1 MSEHRTVSHPPANAA
16 NGHATAGAGRAAIW
30 RAAMPWWFVLI
41 WSTGFIVAKYGM
53 PNAEPLTFLA
63 LRFGGTL
70 LVMLPIALLTG
81 TPWPR
86 RRAMVGQ
93 LAPGGR
99 TELTARTALT
109 ERAGSA
115 DAVGPIDWTLI
126 AHLAVSGTLIQ
137 AVYLGGVW
145 AAIKHGAPAGLAALV
160 VGIQPLL
167 TALFA
172 RVVGEPVSRRQ
183 WLGLLC
189 GFAGVGLVVANK
201 VGVRGIG
208 VGPVA
213 LCVLS
218 LLAITAGTLYQKRFC
233 AHFDLR
239 VGTLVQFGAAF
250 AVTLPAAWVLETM
263 QVRWNAQMIGALV
276 WSVLA
281 LSIGAISL
289 LFLLI
294 RQGAA
299 TKVSS
304 LMYLTPPTTAVM
316 AWLLFGETLSPLSA
330 AGMVVAALGVALVI
344 ERRTMPAASS
354 P

>member
-1 MSEHRTVSHPPANAA
+1 MSERQVAARPPSHSAK
-16 NGHATAGAGRAAIW
+16 GRATASSARLSLWSAT
-30 RAAMPWWFVLI
+30 MPWWFVLI

-70 LVMLPIALLTG
+70 LVMLPVALLTG
-81 TPWPR
+81 TPWPMR
-86 RRAMVGQ
+86 RE
-93 LAPGGR
+93 GGG
-99 TELTARTALT
+99 
-109 ERAGSA
+109 AGR
-115 DAVGPIDWTLI
+115 IDWPLI
-126 AHLAVSGTLIQ
+126 AHLAVSGILIQ

-145 AAIKHGAPAGLAALV
+145 AAIKQGAPAGLAALI

-189 GFAGVGLVVANK
+189 GFVGVGLVVANK

-218 LLAITAGTLYQKRFC
+218 LFAITAGTLYQKRFC

-250 AVTLPAAWVLETM
+250 VVTLPAAWALETM
-263 QVRWNAQMIGALV
+263 QVRWNVEMLGALA

-294 RQGAA
+294 RHGAA

-316 AWLLFGETLSPLSA
+316 AWLLFGEMLSPLSA

-344 ERRTMPAASS
+344 ERRAVPVASAS
-354 P
+354 

>member
-1 MSEHRTVSHPPANAA
+1 MTERQ
-16 NGHATAGAGRAAIW
+16 AGQSVAPRAGVTPVTPVTSSTPSTGRAAIW
-30 RAAMPWWFVLI
+30 AATMPWWFVLI

-53 PNAEPLTFLA
+53 PNAEPLTFLTWRYA
-63 LRFGGTL
+63 GTL
-70 LVMLPIALLTG
+70 VVMLPIALLTG

-86 RRAMVGQ
+86 RKVA
-93 LAPGGR
+93 GR
-99 TELTARTALT
+99 DVVHWALY
-109 ERAGSA
+109 G
-115 DAVGPIDWTLI
+115 
-126 AHLAVSGTLIQ
+126 HLAVSGILIQ

-145 AAIKHGAPAGLAALV
+145 AAIKHGVPAGLAALI

-172 RVVGEPVSRRQ
+172 KVVGEPVSRRQ

-201 VGVRGIG
+201 VGVRG
-208 VGPVA
+208 VGPAAIA

-218 LLAITAGTLYQKRFC
+218 LVAITAGTLYQKRFC
-233 AHFDLR
+233 AQFDLR
-239 VGTLVQFGAAF
+239 VGTIVQFGAAF
-250 AVTLPAAWVLETM
+250 IVTLPAAWLLETM
-263 QVRWNAQMIGALV
+263 QVRWNAEMFGALA
-276 WSVLA
+276 WSILA

-294 RQGAA
+294 RHGAA

-304 LMYLTPPTTAVM
+304 LMYLTPTTAVM

-344 ERRTMPAASS
+344 ERRSVSS
-354 P
+354 STDVKT

>member
-1 MSEHRTVSHPPANAA
+1 MSEHRTVPHPPASSD
-16 NGHATAGAGRAAIW
+16 GGRAAARAGRMAVW
-30 RAAMPWWFVLI
+30 RATMPWWFVLI

-70 LVMLPIALLTG
+70 IVMLPIALLTR
-81 TPWPR
+81 TPWPKR
-86 RRAMVGQ
+86 RVD
-93 LAPGGR
+93 
-99 TELTARTALT
+99 ARQTGPV
-109 ERAGSA
+109 ER
-115 DAVGPIDWTLI
+115 IDWRLI
-126 AHLAVSGTLIQ
+126 ANLAVSGTLIQ

-145 AAIKHGAPAGLAALV
+145 AAIKQGAPAGLAALI

-208 VGPVA
+208 VHTVA

-218 LLAITAGTLYQKRFC
+218 LVAITAGTLYQKRFC
-233 AHFDLR
+233 AQFDLR

-250 AVTLPAAWVLETM
+250 AVTLPAAWALETM
-263 QVRWNAQMIGALV
+263 QVRWNAEMIGALV

-294 RQGAA
+294 RHGAA

-344 ERRTMPAASS
+344 ERRAMPAASAS
-354 P
+354 

>member
-1 MSEHRTVSHPPANAA
+1 MSEHRTVSPPPANAA
-16 NGHATAGAGRAAIW
+16 NGRQMVGAERAAIW

-70 LVMLPIALLTG
+70 LVMLPIAWLSG
-81 TPWPR
+81 MSWPKR
-86 RRAMVGQ
+86 RVVEG
-93 LAPGGR
+93 
-99 TELTARTALT
+99 
-109 ERAGSA
+109 RAGSA
-115 DAVGPIDWTLI
+115 GTIERIDWPLI

-208 VGPVA
+208 AGPVA

-250 AVTLPAAWVLETM
+250 AVTLPAAWMLETM

-344 ERRTMPAASS
+344 ERRAVPAASS

>member
-1 MSEHRTVSHPPANAA
+1 M
-16 NGHATAGAGRAAIW
+16 AIW
-30 RAAMPWWFVLI
+30 SATMPWWFVLI

-63 LRFGGTL
+63 WRFGITL
-70 LVMLPIALLTG
+70 VVMLPIALLTR
-81 TPWPR
+81 TPWPMR
-86 RRAMVGQ
+86 PVA
-93 LAPGGR
+93 
-99 TELTARTALT
+99 TEGEVTHASAQTATHHQR
-109 ERAGSA
+109 
-115 DAVGPIDWTLI
+115 IDWPLL
-126 AHLAVSGTLIQ
+126 AHLAVSGILIQ

-145 AAIKHGAPAGLAALV
+145 AAIKQGAPAGLAALV

-167 TALFA
+167 TAIFA

-189 GFAGVGLVVANK
+189 GFIGVGLVVANK
-201 VGVRGIG
+201 VGVRG
-208 VGPVA
+208 VGAGAVL

-218 LLAITAGTLYQKRFC
+218 LFAITAGTLYQKRFC

-239 VGTLVQFGAAF
+239 VGTVVQFGAAF
-250 AVTLPAAWVLETM
+250 VVTLPAAWALETM
-263 QVRWNAQMIGALV
+263 QVRWNLEMIGSLA

-294 RQGAA
+294 RHGAA

-344 ERRTMPAASS
+344 ERRATTAATTSS
-354 P
+354 GT

>member
-1 MSEHRTVSHPPANAA
+1 M
-16 NGHATAGAGRAAIW
+16 AIW
-30 RAAMPWWFVLI
+30 SATMPWWFVLI

-63 LRFGGTL
+63 WRFGFTL
-70 LVMLPIALLTG
+70 VVMLPIALLTR
-81 TPWPR
+81 TPWPMRPVATDGDVTRASATTATHHR
-86 RRAMVGQ
+86 R
-93 LAPGGR
+93 
-99 TELTARTALT
+99 
-109 ERAGSA
+109 
-115 DAVGPIDWTLI
+115 IDWPLL
-126 AHLAVSGTLIQ
+126 AHLAVSGILIQ

-145 AAIKHGAPAGLAALV
+145 AAIKQGAPAGLAALV

-167 TALFA
+167 TAIFA

-189 GFAGVGLVVANK
+189 GFIGVGLVVANK
-201 VGVRGIG
+201 VGVRG
-208 VGPVA
+208 VGAGAVM

-218 LLAITAGTLYQKRFC
+218 LFAITAGTLYQKRFC

-239 VGTLVQFGAAF
+239 VGTVVQFGAAF
-250 AVTLPAAWVLETM
+250 VVTLPAAWALETM
-263 QVRWNAQMIGALV
+263 QVRWNFEMIGALA

-294 RQGAA
+294 RHGAA

-344 ERRTMPAASS
+344 ERRATPAAATSS
-354 P
+354 GT

>member
-1 MSEHRTVSHPPANAA
+1 
-16 NGHATAGAGRAAIW
+16 
-30 RAAMPWWFVLI
+30 MPWWFVLI

-53 PNAEPLTFLA
+53 PNAEPLTFLTWRYA
-63 LRFGGTL
+63 GTL
-70 LVMLPIALLTG
+70 VVMLPIALLTG

-86 RRAMVGQ
+86 RKVA
-93 LAPGGR
+93 GR
-99 TELTARTALT
+99 DVVHWALY
-109 ERAGSA
+109 G
-115 DAVGPIDWTLI
+115 
-126 AHLAVSGTLIQ
+126 HLAVSGILIQ

-145 AAIKHGAPAGLAALV
+145 AAIKHGVPAGLAALI

-172 RVVGEPVSRRQ
+172 KVVGEPVSRRQ

-201 VGVRGIG
+201 VGVRG
-208 VGPVA
+208 VGPAAIA

-218 LLAITAGTLYQKRFC
+218 LVAITAGTLYQKRFC
-233 AHFDLR
+233 AQFDLR
-239 VGTLVQFGAAF
+239 VGTIVQFGAAF
-250 AVTLPAAWVLETM
+250 IVTLPAAWLLETM
-263 QVRWNAQMIGALV
+263 QVRWNAEMFGALA
-276 WSVLA
+276 WSILA

-294 RQGAA
+294 RHGAA

-344 ERRTMPAASS
+344 ERRSVSS
-354 P
+354 STDVKT